1 MCDIEIKLK
10 GESTYEYN
18 LTDVLKN
25 IFTLEE
31 IYNLI
36 KLNISETFS
45 QKKYIAMTCCRRY
58 KLMKI
63 LSSLRGQH

>member
-31 IYNLI
+31 RCNLI
-36 KLNISETFS
+36 KLNIIETFG
-45 QKKYIAMTCCRRY
+45 QKN
-58 KLMKI
+58 L
-63 LSSLRGQH
+63 LLRHVVEDTN